1 MATALAVT
9 IGSRWAASRIPV
21 PNRMVVVADAAA
33 ANATSGSR
41 HRLYSSS
48 SSAAPVAGG
57 VRRLTGMCVCSG
69 SQSDCSPRA
78 SASRASSTTSMLTS
92 VANIVIPYR
101 MGVDSNCFC
110 VRSPPPSGAR
120 RTQNLGGASDPVMI
134 CGMAGICDGRVVL
147 VTGAGRGLGRAHALE
162 LARQGARVVV
172 NDLGCELDGTGGG
185 SGPAGDVVAE
195 IRAGGA
201 EAIANGD
208 DVADFD
214 GAARM
219 VTAALETFG
228 ALDVVVNNAGFVRD
242 RMFANAAEDEWDAVV
257 RVHLKGHFAVARH
270 AAAHWRDQAKAG
282 QPVDARIIN
291 TSSGAGI
298 LGSVG
303 QAAYAS
309 AKAGIATLTLV
320 QAAELGRY
328 GVTANAL
335 CPAAR
340 TRMTEAIFTE
350 MMATPDEPAAFDAMA
365 PENVSPLVAWL
376 ASPQSAH
383 VTGRM
388 FEVDGGKVG
397 VATGWQHGPT
407 IDKGD
412 RWDAAELGPVVDGL
426 LAEAPAPAPVYGT
439 S

>member
-1 MATALAVT
+1 
-9 IGSRWAASRIPV
+9 
-21 PNRMVVVADAAA
+21 
-33 ANATSGSR
+33 
-41 HRLYSSS
+41 
-48 SSAAPVAGG
+48 
-57 VRRLTGMCVCSG
+57 
-69 SQSDCSPRA
+69 
-78 SASRASSTTSMLTS
+78 
-92 VANIVIPYR
+92 
-101 MGVDSNCFC
+101 
-110 VRSPPPSGAR
+110 
-120 RTQNLGGASDPVMI
+120 MI
-134 CGMAGICDGRVVL
+134 SGMAGICEGRVVI
-147 VTGAGRGLGRAHALE
+147 VTGSGRGLGRAHARE
-162 LARQGARVVV
+162 LAAQGARVVV

-185 SGPAGDVVAE
+185 TGPAGEVVEE
-195 IRAGGA
+195 IRAGGG

-208 DVADFD
+208 DVADFA
-214 GAARM
+214 GAGRLVA
-219 VTAALETFG
+219 AALDAFG
-228 ALDVVVNNAGFVRD
+228 ALDAVVNNAGFVRD

-303 QAAYAS
+303 QAAYSA

-340 TRMTEAIFTE
+340 TRMTEGVFTE
-350 MMATPDEPAAFDAMA
+350 MMATPAEPDAFDAMA

-376 ASPQSAH
+376 ASAQSAH

-388 FEVDGGKVG
+388 FEVEGGKVG
-397 VATGWQHGPT
+397 IATGWQHGPT
-407 IDKGD
+407 ADKGA
-412 RWDAAELGPVVDGL
+412 RWDAAELGGVVDDL
-426 LAEAPAPAPVYGT
+426 LAQAPPSAPVYGT
-439 S
+439 G